1 MHASFNNFTQTIFLM
16 LPPFLAQA
24 YVLAE
29 TFASQ
34 VTVLL
39 TEVMES
45 LGREV

>member
-1 MHASFNNFTQTIFLM
+1 MHASFNNFTPTIFLT
-16 LPPFLAQA
+16 LPPFLGQA
-24 YVLAE
+24 YMLAG
-29 TFASQ
+29 TFGSQ